1 MDKEQLILK
10 LDEEDDKITNELDY
24 SYINNISITQNKVDL
39 AFKTL
44 IEGFDEALYVIP
56 KYQRKYIWKKEQVEN
71 LAISLIRGLPIPPIY
86 VYRNKNNQMEILDG
100 QQRIMSL
107 FLYYKGKYIKNIT
120 NTQIEL
126 QKLMSNE
133 DLLNGKKKFGEI
145 LEEFYELKDV
155 KYKLKYIEENKEKE
169 LDITYADLPAYIKKC

>member
-56 KYQRKYIWKKEQVEN
+56 KYQRKYIWK
-71 LAISLIRGLPIPPIY
+71 IRKNNRKLYKSFKLLLKNYYFNASFCAYVFVLPSVPIY
-86 VYRNKNNQMEILDG
+86 LSLNCCNIL
-100 QQRIMSL
+100 
-107 FLYYKGKYIKNIT
+107 T
-120 NTQIEL
+120 NHIFNFTIYLVIQSMRGAL
-126 QKLMSNE
+126 
-133 DLLNGKKKFGEI
+133 
-145 LEEFYELKDV
+145 
-155 KYKLKYIEENKEKE
+155 
-169 LDITYADLPAYIKKC
+169 